1 MAFYFVIVGHND
13 NPIYEYEYSVK
24 PVEGNKVR
32 LLPSDGG
39 GGGGGGGGG
48 LLL

>member
-24 PVEGNKVR
+24 PMEGTKV
-32 LLPSDGG
+32 LVVNYVLDVKASF
-39 GGGGGGGGG
+39 
-48 LLL
+48 